1 MREREKKKKRR
12 GKSLKKLCVR
22 ELEKELRKRVGG
34 KEKEKSLRERDLR
47 GTGNT
52 VFREKIE

>member
-1 MREREKKKKRR
+1 VCQRIGKRTKKESGRERE
-12 GKSLKKLCVR
+12 
-22 ELEKELRKRVGG
+22 RKII
-34 KEKEKSLRERDLR
+34 ERERDLR

>member
-1 MREREKKKKRR
+1 MCERIGKRTKKESGKEREKQII
-12 GKSLKKLCVR
+12 
-22 ELEKELRKRVGG
+22 
-34 KEKEKSLRERDLR
+34 ERDLR

>member
-1 MREREKKKKRR
+1 MREREKKKRR

>member
-1 MREREKKKKRR
+1 MREREQKKRR
-12 GKSLKKLCVR
+12 GKSLKKLCQRIGKRTKKESGR
-22 ELEKELRKRVGG
+22 ERERKII
-34 KEKEKSLRERDLR
+34 ERERDLR